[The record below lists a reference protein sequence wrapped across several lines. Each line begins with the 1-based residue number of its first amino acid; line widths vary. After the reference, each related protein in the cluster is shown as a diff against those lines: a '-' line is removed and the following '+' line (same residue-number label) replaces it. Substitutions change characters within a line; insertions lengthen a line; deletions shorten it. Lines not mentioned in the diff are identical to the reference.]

1 MFRCVYGISWH
12 TESGSG
18 AGLLFKENE
27 MGQMIFIF
35 YFVVLTFCGALILL
49 NIWGV

>member
-1 MFRCVYGISWH
+1 MRKARCD
-12 TESGSG
+12 
-18 AGLLFKENE
+18 

-49 NIWGV
+49 NVGV

>member
-1 MFRCVYGISWH
+1 MREEC
-12 TESGSG
+12 
-18 AGLLFKENE
+18 E

-35 YFVVLTFCGALILL
+35 YFIVLTVCGGLILL